1 MFDYPSSDGTG
12 LKYGI
17 GVAQMSDSSTS
28 GTTDLYY
35 GVVSWSKDGGFTV
48 NAQGVLTGQQ
58 STGSCSPAVAAV
70 DIMRESMILG
80 EPAVVTVED
89 NVELHFLAQAPP
101 KHWDRVLAE
110 GSGLEA
116 DGKDGYMTVDAFSR
130 ISNSALVSA
139 DGYFTSVSQEAGQG
153 YTYAETKTSDGT
165 WGLDFGYELKQRR
178 DLFDAANLRHKG
190 NNNSTDDDPLLDV
203 GVSHTGEVVNNNTSS
218 YTHSVSFAFS
228 AEADRDD
235 QLYYTMMDYNICR
248 YPVIYPEKLRTV
260 RALDEAGKE
269 MVDTDG
275 NPLYMTRYI
284 QYVVPT
290 EKKTVFSS
298 TGGRGLSWYQPMHDG
313 FNLFTYPRELREIT
327 GYPQGEES
335 KEDDD
340 PLKYINGRV
349 YVWGEDQV
357 IGNLDAT
364 TFEMSVEGSDTTEE
378 EDVQTYT
385 LGGHAYYH
393 PMFGTNSRHM
403 FKVDLNG
410 DHTWETDSTTTLDT
424 HEGLGAMV
432 NWSGIKADYDGQFT
446 AADMQFTADI
456 AYFTQDDGAF
466 IVGYSIPRIGS
477 VESGSGKLWGP
488 HSPYNKHPDPGLI
501 LPLRWGNQLQVTD
514 DGTTL
519 TENDNEYLRY
529 TLRGLNFTK
538 SGDVSASIGEE
549 GRYQI
554 PIRLLERG
562 ENYQVSLRVVNY
574 SFVDTK
580 EPVKVGFYW
589 QRIDETSTLP
599 LNDIDE
605 IKKLPMLKDEYGDA
619 EIELEGIDGRNG
631 KSGAD
636 NWQDVTFY
644 WTAHEDE
651 ENRLGYIHAVV
662 ESGETQLNTDN
673 DHGYALVGIYD
684 PAVFDLVNDY
694 SVSTVAA
701 SRVAS
706 VASVADSEKP
716 NLSVSGVR
724 AYALNDD
731 GTVGEELK
739 GDDIRRYVKMR
750 LFATVS
756 YEAGDIPVGDRTVR
770 LENAPLV
777 RMALMASRPGSNR
790 AILGVQ
796 ELPLMPDGDSYEFSF
811 DYDPSKT
818 DPSLALTIG
827 AVSPILSRAMQSDG
841 EDHSVTLWEAQSS
854 GGRSGGGCSAGWGA
868 LALPALVPLALL
880 RRKK

>member
-1 MFDYPSSDGTG
+1 MGAR
-12 LKYGI
+12 LR
-17 GVAQMSDSSTS
+17 
-28 GTTDLYY
+28 L
-35 GVVSWSKDGGFTV
+35 
-48 NAQGVLTGQQ
+48 
-58 STGSCSPAVAAV
+58 
-70 DIMRESMILG
+70 R
-80 EPAVVTVED
+80 
-89 NVELHFLAQAPP
+89 
-101 KHWDRVLAE
+101 
-110 GSGLEA
+110 
-116 DGKDGYMTVDAFSR
+116 
-130 ISNSALVSA
+130 
-139 DGYFTSVSQEAGQG
+139 
-153 YTYAETKTSDGT
+153 
-165 WGLDFGYELKQRR
+165 LKQRR

-218 YTHSVSFAFS
+218 YTHSVSFAFC

-446 AADMQFTADI
+446 ASDMQFTADI

-466 IVGYSIPRIGS
+466 VVGYSIPSIGS

-488 HSPYNKHPDPGLI
+488 HSPYNKHPDSGLI

-549 GRYQI
+549 GRYQL
-554 PIRLLERG
+554 PISLLERG
-562 ENYQVSLRVVNY
+562 TEYQVSLRVVNY
-574 SFVDTK
+574 SFVETK
-580 EPVKVGFYW
+580 EPVTVGFYW

-605 IKKLPMLKDEYGDA
+605 IKKLPTMLLTADGYDA
-619 EIELEGIDGRNG
+619 KIELDGIDGRNG
-631 KSGAD
+631 RSDAD

-644 WTAHEDE
+644 WTAPEDE

-684 PAVFDLVNDY
+684 PAIFDLVNDY
-694 SVSTVAA
+694 NTASIAA
-701 SRVAS
+701 SRGAS
-706 VASVADSEKP
+706 AASVADSEKP
-716 NLSVSGVR
+716 NLSISNVR

-739 GDDIRRYVKMR
+739 GDGISRYVKMR

-770 LENAPLV
+770 LQNAPLV
-777 RMALMASRPGSNR
+777 RAALMASRPGSNR
-790 AILGVQ
+790 AIIGVQ

-854 GGRSGGGCSAGWGA
+854 GGGSGGGCSAGWGA
-868 LALPALVPLALL
+868 LALLALVPLALL